1 MAKLKDIKLAPAIL
15 QAMVSQFIAAQDQ
28 ISDLNESSTT
38 YEIFYCVARAIEDIY
53 LKLHIGVGDISA
65 EMAKSLFDF
74 SQKKGA
80 FAAGEITFTLK
91 EAETKD
97 QVIPSGTIVKSA
109 LGKEYKTSE
118 SLTIRAGKTTG
129 TVAARAVEI
138 GKESNTAGGKIEQ
151 KPDGMDFIKSVS
163 NKLPF
168 TGGADGESDTS
179 FLLRFADY
187 IRGLG
192 GSNDHY
198 YTQKIE
204 ALDGVADCKA
214 FTYAPP
220 KDISGQLY
228 NLILYID
235 DGAGSAS
242 KELIAKA
249 KQVLFGTGSS
259 GSTGSAS
266 GDGGI
271 LTGGIACYIAAAQKM
286 SVDIAATIHTD
297 GIVPLETTKTQVETA
312 ITNYINNLKIG
323 ERVIRSSLIEIMH
336 NTDHVVNVEL
346 EAPAANQDP
355 KEYQAAKLNSLKL
368 KMEIDKWT

>member
-15 QAMVSQFIAAQDQ
+15 QEMVSQFIAAQDQ

-53 LKLHIGVGDISA
+53 LKLHIGVGEISA
-65 EMAKSLFDF
+65 EMAKSLFAF
-74 SQKKGA
+74 PQKKGA
-80 FAAGEITFTLK
+80 YAAGEITFTLK
-91 EAETKD
+91 AAETKD
-97 QVIPSGTIVKSA
+97 RVFPSGTIVKSA

-118 SLTIRAGKTTG
+118 SLTIRAGKTSG
-129 TVAARAVEI
+129 TATARALEI
-138 GKESNTAGGKIEQ
+138 GKESNTAGGKINQ
-151 KPDGMDFIKSVS
+151 KPEGMDFLKNVS

-168 TGGADGESDTS
+168 TGGLDGESDTS

-204 ALDGVADCKA
+204 ALEGVADCKA

-228 NLILYID
+228 NLVLYID
-235 DGAGSAS
+235 DGSGSAS
-242 KELIAKA
+242 KQLIAKA
-249 KQVLFGTGSS
+249 KQVLFGTSS
-259 GSTGSAS
+259 
-266 GDGGI
+266 DGGI

-297 GIVPLETTKTQVETA
+297 GIVALETTKTQVETA

-368 KMEIDKWT
+368 KMEVDKWT